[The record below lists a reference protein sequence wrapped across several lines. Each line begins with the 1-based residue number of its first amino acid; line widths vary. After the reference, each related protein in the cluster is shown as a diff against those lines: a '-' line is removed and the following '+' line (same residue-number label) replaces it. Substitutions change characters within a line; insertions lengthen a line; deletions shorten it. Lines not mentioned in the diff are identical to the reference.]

1 MEELFH
7 ADLVSLNKSFE
18 QLLRE
23 GEVRMEPIGKYKRT
37 AFFGYGGYA
46 RGRLFRSAASLS
58 GGVYAS
64 FNSSDL
70 AAGFGA
76 SLDESSMDKSL
87 YLSKLSEASSL
98 EKKWVRDAVELAD
111 ARIRSDFTD
120 TAFWKADIETD
131 EQGYAGIEVPMPDNL
146 TTWKVKVWA
155 MGHGTVVGQGET
167 EVITSKDLLVR
178 LQAPRFFVEKDE
190 VTLSAVV
197 HNNLGGSR
205 KVKVSL
211 ELEGDHLVAKD
222 LVKEVSIEAGG
233 DKRVDWVAKVQKEG
247 EVTVRM
253 KAQTTDDADAM
264 EMSFP
269 VYVHGALRT
278 ESWSGVLRPGEKQ
291 GIITLEVPKERR
303 PEQSNLEIRY
313 SPSIALAMVDAL
325 PYLANYPHKNCESV
339 INRFVPV
346 VLSQKILKDLGS
358 TSRTLPRRPPIKPS
372 GDRRCRRAGQAA
384 ERTKQ
389 EPHLRGGQSE
399 PHGQD
404 GIGRPHQDAERRRRL
419 ELDA

>member
-1 MEELFH
+1 
-7 ADLVSLNKSFE
+7 
-18 QLLRE
+18 
-23 GEVRMEPIGKYKRT
+23 
-37 AFFGYGGYA
+37 
-46 RGRLFRSAASLS
+46 
-58 GGVYAS
+58 
-64 FNSSDL
+64 
-70 AAGFGA
+70 
-76 SLDESSMDKSL
+76 MDKSL
-87 YLSKLSEASSL
+87 YLSKLSEAQSG
-98 EKKWVRDAVELAD
+98 KKWVRDAVELAD

-131 EQGYAGIEVPMPDNL
+131 EQGYAEIEVPMPDNL

-211 ELEGDHLVAKD
+211 ELEGITLWRRISSRRSASKQG
-222 LVKEVSIEAGG
+222 ETNAWIGWPRFR
-233 DKRVDWVAKVQKEG
+233 KRP
-247 EVTVRM
+247 VTVRM

-346 VLSQKILKDLGS
+346 VLTQKILKIWGS
-358 TSRTLPRRPPIKPS
+358 TSGALPRRPPI
-372 GDRRCRRAGQAA
+372 
-384 ERTKQ
+384 
-389 EPHLRGGQSE
+389 
-399 PHGQD
+399 
-404 GIGRPHQDAERRRRL
+404 
-419 ELDA
+419 